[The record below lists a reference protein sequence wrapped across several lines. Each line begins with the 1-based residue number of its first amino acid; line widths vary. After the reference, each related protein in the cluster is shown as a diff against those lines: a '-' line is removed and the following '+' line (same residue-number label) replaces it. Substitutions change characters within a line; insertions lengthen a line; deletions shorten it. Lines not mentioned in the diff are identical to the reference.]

1 MLATS
6 RAPLGVGGETDW
18 RVPPLSLPG
27 FRATEPTESLV
38 GSDAVELFAER
49 ARKVRPSFAV
59 TDENAELVAR
69 ICSSWMGCRWRSSSR
84 PPGSG
89 CSRWS
94 RSRPECRT
102 ASGC

>member
-1 MLATS
+1 M
-6 RAPLGVGGETDW
+6 
-18 RVPPLSLPG
+18 
-27 FRATEPTESLV
+27 

-69 ICSSWMGCRWRSSSR
+69 ICNQLDGL
-84 PPGSG
+84 PLAIELAAPGSG

-94 RSRPECRT
+94 RSRPGCRT